1 MALFSKTKIDP
12 WSSAFEKYG
21 ITNPYGLQRKTVT
34 YDKPTEHK
42 IQTVKFSDE
51 TQNPIGKGPFG
62 SLKYPTISKT
72 GYYDDY
78 GDFVELNKEQIQN
91 NKTFTTYQPTE
102 KTVVFDPYTN
112 KEIDLTKIN
121 SLFSKNS
128 GYELLNQNDVSYRVK
143 FNENGQPEFFAKAED
158 TGDFLTEGL
167 LAISPILLAG
177 LPIGSVL
184 GSALAPGLSTVV
196 QTGIGNALVGGTL
209 AEIGGGNFAKGALSS
224 GLGSAASAYINPAI
238 SEAIGGGS
246 VGNIAANA
254 LTKGAL
260 AELQGGDFLQGAVQG
275 AATAGLSEY
284 QQQLRQEQFDSQMT
298 ESGLAGQTLMDSG
311 EQTVLEPWQQ
321 TEGISQ
327 LIKELTPY
335 QTPYVLGPNEVF
347 AEPDIQPLPIDNSGK
362 IAAVG
367 AAKFLAPIALTALL
381 AKNVQEPSSA
391 ETSSGYPIVPIP
403 GDWKQPVY
411 NQEFTPS
418 APIDFGTSALLAGTQ
433 WENPQQF
440 QSPQEYNLSN
450 LINTLNYQSVPF
462 VQQQYDVPQQV
473 SAADFMSQF
482 QTPTVGTGEI
492 IGNLGGKPVSI
503 ADIISGIQSQY
514 G

>member
-1 MALFSKTKIDP
+1 MELFASKSDKKDP
-12 WSSAFEKYG
+12 WESIFSEYG
-21 ITNPYGLQRKTVT
+21 VKNPYAIQRKTVVKQT
-34 YDKPTEHK
+34 PTEHE
-42 IQTVKFSDE
+42 IVT
-51 TQNPIGKGPFG
+51 IGGSKSFGNKGEP
-62 SLKYPTISKT
+62 KQT
-72 GYYDDY
+72 GYYDDNS
-78 GDFVELNKEQIQN
+78 DFIPLSSKELSDLGSK
-91 NKTFTTYQPTE
+91 KTVTTYQPME
-102 KTVVFDPYTN
+102 QEVFIDTTTG
-112 KEIDLTKIN
+112 KEIKSPKKSFSFTSGEAYQLKKEGDL
-121 SLFSKNS
+121 
-128 GYELLNQNDVSYRVK
+128 SYRINFDESGNPSFSVK
-143 FNENGQPEFFAKAED
+143 KLDDDSFGS
-158 TGDFLTEGL
+158 FLTEGL

-367 AAKFLAPIALTALL
+367 AAKFLTPIALTALL